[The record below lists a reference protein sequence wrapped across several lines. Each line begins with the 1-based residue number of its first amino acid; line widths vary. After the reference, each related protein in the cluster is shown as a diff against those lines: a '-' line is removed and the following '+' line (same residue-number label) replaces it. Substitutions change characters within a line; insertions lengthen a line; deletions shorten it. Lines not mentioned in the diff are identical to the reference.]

1 MEKRILAR
9 KSSDFWFTLLV
20 ARLNIRRIIVSSEI
34 NIFRE
39 TVRKK
44 GFDVKKTPFLDVLSE
59 KIGDKVQQID
69 FFLVFLYTNVIGN
82 LRPFFSWTQTK
93 LLH

>member
-9 KSSDFWFTLLV
+9 KSSDFWFTLFV
-20 ARLNIRRIIVSSEI
+20 AWLNIRRIIVFSEI

-44 GFDVKKTPFLDVLSE
+44 GFGGEVL
-59 KIGDKVQQID
+59 
-69 FFLVFLYTNVIGN
+69 N
-82 LRPFFSWTQTK
+82 W
-93 LLH
+93 

>member
-20 ARLNIRRIIVSSEI
+20 AKLNIRRIIVFSEI

-44 GFDVKKTPFLDVLSE
+44 VLGAKS
-59 KIGDKVQQID
+59 
-69 FFLVFLYTNVIGN
+69 
-82 LRPFFSWTQTK
+82 
-93 LLH
+93 

>member
-20 ARLNIRRIIVSSEI
+20 ARLNIRRIIVFSEI

-44 GFDVKKTPFLDVLSE
+44 DLGDEVL
-59 KIGDKVQQID
+59 
-69 FFLVFLYTNVIGN
+69 N
-82 LRPFFSWTQTK
+82 
-93 LLH
+93 